1 MTHHRTDL
9 DLALLRTRLLERKSD
24 LEAEDAATAP
34 DRAPV
39 DLDQQ
44 AVGRLSRMDALQ
56 GHAMAEAT
64 HERRLVELRRIAAAL
79 QRLEE
84 GDYGYCLSCDRK
96 IAAKRLELD
105 PAVPT
110 CVTCAAKAEG

>member
-1 MTHHRTDL
+1 MSTRKDIDREAL
-9 DLALLRTRLLERKSD
+9 RAKLLARRAE
-24 LEAEDAATAP
+24 LEADDAATAE

-39 DLDQQ
+39 SLDQQ

-56 GHAMAEAT
+56 VHAMAEAT
-64 HERRLVELRRIAAAL
+64 HERRLAELKRIAAAL
-79 QRLEE
+79 ARMDD
-84 GDYGYCLSCDRK
+84 GDYGYCVACDAK

-110 CVTCAAKAEG
+110 CIKCAEKAEH